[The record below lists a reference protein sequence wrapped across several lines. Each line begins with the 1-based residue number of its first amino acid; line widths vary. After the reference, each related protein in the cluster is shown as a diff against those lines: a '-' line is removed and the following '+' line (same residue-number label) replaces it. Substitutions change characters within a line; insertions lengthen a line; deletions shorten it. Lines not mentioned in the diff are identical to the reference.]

1 MRYLNESIE
10 VHSRLN
16 PLIWDENNRLR
27 EEVKEQLTLI
37 VDEFITELEEND
49 IPVRVLDTYI
59 VGSNASYNYTENSD
73 LDVHIVVNMSEI
85 TCDPTILNL
94 LYNYFK
100 SYFNDKYD
108 ISIHGIDVELYVE
121 DVNSSSVSNGVYSL
135 SDEEWIKF
143 PEPVKMNKIDISD
156 DIQPYVNMY
165 HSAVN
170 ANDGLE
176 AQMLVDDLYLLRKN
190 SLSKDGEF
198 GVGNLIFKEFRDNGW
213 LDTLKELSNEYKSTQ
228 LSLEG
233 LEEKLQ
239 EVVNYQDIDYMI
251 EVARSNHP
259 TPRDIF
265 QTPWD
270 YLVDP
275 TEFFNEITKNASPD
289 YRRKA
294 RNRILSNDKTNE
306 FYKVVLGYLDSI
318 GTGYKGYPKLEPA
331 LVKEYEDELIPQD
344 GRHRALLCKWLGIK
358 LPVRVSNQGANGKF
372 ESTTVP
378 LNKESGHKRKHTKLS
393 STHGFEH
400 KALNAMNEIVNKNYT
415 IEDDWDKWQGGGYE
429 YKDFE
434 PETKEFMSNHLKYT
448 TSSLSRIEMPAYST
462 KNNTLKVGDTIN
474 MGLPRSFSRTLQGTI
489 NIINSD
495 DYTPEDS
502 CILRTT
508 GKVQYF
514 DSRDIVDNPND
525 SFAFQEEVL
534 CGGTFII
541 NDITSLK
548 LDEGEYIV
556 YVVSQTATPVWSSR
570 ITEAQE
576 RTVYNALNAYPNYKS
591 KYGSGSALFEL
602 KYRFHLSDEELVW
615 IMNMCI
621 KKGWMDDYDRSHNVS
636 YLGLEEYEDDIIHES
651 IEEAYLDDE
660 EKFWD
665 YKTEKVSGKD
675 IFDTNIGESS
685 FAKDMIEL
693 AKSGEEDEYG
703 HTAKYVMMSPR
714 EYFEACEKG
723 FGIPASTQIKTV
735 GEHDKGIIQELE
747 TVLDKYKVR
756 FPITYLNY
764 SYNGFTQEGRHR
776 MFIAGQRF
784 GWDTKFPVLVINTTE
799 EATKAHN
806 EENITRYISKALR
819 DTKAYTFD
827 DFDDIKEQFMYDIER
842 YMDNPKV
849 EFNETDNEYIFIVN
863 GVEYPEDK
871 EEFNFHTPE
880 QKEETN
886 IDDIDIED
894 LLDLDDLSDDDI
906 FNM

>member
-37 VDEFITELEEND
+37 VDEFIAELEEND

-121 DVNSSSVSNGVYSL
+121 DVNSSSVSNGIYSL

-156 DIQPYVNMY
+156 DIQTYVNMY

-213 LDTLKELSNEYKSTQ
+213 LDKLKEISNEYKSTQ

-239 EVVNYQDIDYMI
+239 EVVNYQDMDYMI

-259 TPRDIF
+259 TPRDVF

-275 TEFFNEITKNASPD
+275 AEFFNEITKNASPD

-294 RNRILSNDKTNE
+294 RNRILANDKTNE

-372 ESTTVP
+372 ESTNIP
-378 LNKESGHKRKHTKLS
+378 FNKESGHKRKHTKLG
-393 STHGFEH
+393 STIRSRPLQP
-400 KALNAMNEIVNKNYT
+400 KVINEIMNSNSVENDWDLKNIQDY
-415 IEDDWDKWQGGGYE
+415 IEDN
-429 YKDFE
+429 FSFNLTP
-434 PETKEFMSNHLKYT
+434 PE
-448 TSSLSRIEMPAYST
+448 
-462 KNNTLKVGDTIN
+462 G
-474 MGLPRSFSRTLQGTI
+474 Q
-489 NIINSD
+489 
-495 DYTPEDS
+495 
-502 CILRTT
+502 
-508 GKVQYF
+508 
-514 DSRDIVDNPND
+514 
-525 SFAFQEEVL
+525 
-534 CGGTFII
+534 
-541 NDITSLK
+541 
-548 LDEGEYIV
+548 
-556 YVVSQTATPVWSSR
+556 
-570 ITEAQE
+570 
-576 RTVYNALNAYPNYKS
+576 
-591 KYGSGSALFEL
+591 
-602 KYRFHLSDEELVW
+602 
-615 IMNMCI
+615 
-621 KKGWMDDYDRSHNVS
+621 
-636 YLGLEEYEDDIIHES
+636 
-651 IEEAYLDDE
+651 
-660 EKFWD
+660 
-665 YKTEKVSGKD
+665 
-675 IFDTNIGESS
+675 
-685 FAKDMIEL
+685 
-693 AKSGEEDEYG
+693 
-703 HTAKYVMMSPR
+703 
-714 EYFEACEKG
+714 
-723 FGIPASTQIKTV
+723 
-735 GEHDKGIIQELE
+735 
-747 TVLDKYKVR
+747 
-756 FPITYLNY
+756 TYLMPY
-764 SYNGFTQEGRHR
+764 GKILH
-776 MFIAGQRF
+776 
-784 GWDTKFPVLVINTTE
+784 
-799 EATKAHN
+799 
-806 EENITRYISKALR
+806 
-819 DTKAYTFD
+819 
-827 DFDDIKEQFMYDIER
+827 
-842 YMDNPKV
+842 
-849 EFNETDNEYIFIVN
+849 
-863 GVEYPEDK
+863 
-871 EEFNFHTPE
+871 
-880 QKEETN
+880 
-886 IDDIDIED
+886 
-894 LLDLDDLSDDDI
+894 
-906 FNM
+906 

>member
-121 DVNSSSVSNGVYSL
+121 DVNSSSVSNGIYSL

-165 HSAVN
+165 RSAVN

-213 LDTLKELSNEYKSTQ
+213 LDTLKEISNEYKSTQ

-275 TEFFNEITKNASPD
+275 TEFFNELTKNASPD

-372 ESTTVP
+372 ESTNVP
-378 LNKESGHKRKHTKLS
+378 FNKESGHKRKYTKLS
-393 STHGFEH
+393 STHKFEH
-400 KALNAMNEIVNKNYT
+400 NA
-415 IEDDWDKWQGGGYE
+415 
-429 YKDFE
+429 
-434 PETKEFMSNHLKYT
+434 
-448 TSSLSRIEMPAYST
+448 TS
-462 KNNTLKVGDTIN
+462 
-474 MGLPRSFSRTLQGTI
+474 
-489 NIINSD
+489 
-495 DYTPEDS
+495 
-502 CILRTT
+502 
-508 GKVQYF
+508 VQV
-514 DSRDIVDNPND
+514 I
-525 SFAFQEEVL
+525 
-534 CGGTFII
+534 
-541 NDITSLK
+541 
-548 LDEGEYIV
+548 
-556 YVVSQTATPVWSSR
+556 
-570 ITEAQE
+570 
-576 RTVYNALNAYPNYKS
+576 
-591 KYGSGSALFEL
+591 
-602 KYRFHLSDEELVW
+602 
-615 IMNMCI
+615 
-621 KKGWMDDYDRSHNVS
+621 
-636 YLGLEEYEDDIIHES
+636 
-651 IEEAYLDDE
+651 EAYLDDAE
-660 EKFWD
+660 EFYD
-665 YKTEKVSGKD
+665 YRTASVDGSN
-675 IFDTNIGESS
+675 IFDTNRGEST
-685 FAKDMIEL
+685 FAQDMIKL
-693 AKSGEEDEYG
+693 AKTGEQDSDG
-703 HTAKYVMMSPR
+703 HIAKFVMMSPN
-714 EYFEACEKG
+714 EYFDACAKG
-723 FGIPASTQIKTV
+723 FGIPASTQKRTV
-735 GEHDKGIIQELE
+735 GEHDKKIIQKLT
-747 TVLDKYKVR
+747 TVIDKYKVR
-756 FPITYLNY
+756 FPVTYLDY
-764 SYNGFTQEGRHR
+764 SHNKFGQEGRHR
-776 MFIAGQRF
+776 MFIAGEKF
-784 GWDTKFPVLVINTTE
+784 GWDTKFPVLIINTTE
-799 EATKAHN
+799 EATRRYN
-806 EENITRYISKALR
+806 EENVIRNIAKALR
-819 DTKAYTFD
+819 NTKMYTFS
-827 DFDDIKEQFMYDIER
+827 DFEDIQEQFKYDIER
-842 YMDNPKV
+842 YIEDPVVKFDENDK
-849 EFNETDNEYIFIVN
+849 EYIFIVN
-863 GVEYPEDK
+863 GVRYPEDK
-871 EEFNFHTPE
+871 EEFNFFTQE
-880 QKEETN
+880 QEDETDTN
-886 IDDIDIED
+886 DLDIED
-894 LLDLDDLSDDDI
+894 MLDLDDFDDEDI
-906 FNM
+906 FNV